1 MNKERPEL
9 GNLVNK
15 NTTEVEK
22 FQNEVLR
29 PIIKMQHHLLISFF
43 ENYIKKRK
51 IDFTSLSEEKKK
63 NKIKSIFDKDINFK
77 NLILGLIAGHFSV
90 DEYLYYTQNSSEFN
104 KRVLQIIIQRLQNS
118 ISDFKI

>member
-29 PIIKMQHHLLISFF
+29 PIIKMQHPLLILFF
-43 ENYIKKRK
+43 DNYVEKRK

-77 NLILGLIAGHFSV
+77 NLILGLIVGHFSV
-90 DEYLYYTQNSSEFN
+90 DEYLYYTQNPSEFN
-104 KRVLQIIIQRLQNS
+104 KRVLQMIIQRLQNS
-118 ISDFKI
+118 ISEFKI

>member
-63 NKIKSIFDKDINFK
+63 NKIKSVFDKDINFK
-77 NLILGLIAGHFSV
+77 NLILGLIVGHFSV
-90 DEYLYYTQNSSEFN
+90 NEYLYYTQNSSEFN

>member
-77 NLILGLIAGHFSV
+77 NLILGLIVGHFSV
-90 DEYLYYTQNSSEFN
+90 NEYLYYTQNSSEFN

-118 ISDFKI
+118 LSDFKI

>member
-29 PIIKMQHHLLISFF
+29 PIIKMQHHLLILFF
-43 ENYIKKRK
+43 ENYVEKRK

-77 NLILGLIAGHFSV
+77 NLILGVITGHFSIN
-90 DEYLYYTQNSSEFN
+90 EYLYYTQNSSEFN
-104 KRVLQIIIQRLQNS
+104 KRVLQMIIQRLQNS
-118 ISDFKI
+118 ISEFKI

>member
-29 PIIKMQHHLLISFF
+29 PIIKMQHHLLILFF
-43 ENYIKKRK
+43 ENYVEKRK

-77 NLILGLIAGHFSV
+77 NLILGVITGHFSI

-104 KRVLQIIIQRLQNS
+104 KRVLQMIIQRLQNS
-118 ISDFKI
+118 ISEFKI

>member
-63 NKIKSIFDKDINFK
+63 NKIKSVFDKDINFK

-90 DEYLYYTQNSSEFN
+90 NEYLYYTQNSSEFN

>member
-9 GNLVNK
+9 VNLVNK

-29 PIIKMQHHLLISFF
+29 PIIKMQHHLLVLFF

-90 DEYLYYTQNSSEFN
+90 DEYIYYTQNSSEFN

-118 ISDFKI
+118 LFDFKI

>member
-29 PIIKMQHHLLISFF
+29 PIIKMQHPLLILFF
-43 ENYIKKRK
+43 DNYVEKRK

-77 NLILGLIAGHFSV
+77 NLILGVITGHFSI

-104 KRVLQIIIQRLQNS
+104 KRVLQMIIQRLQNS
-118 ISDFKI
+118 ISEFKI